1 MSFKL
6 PVSINQCA
14 SKDEKF
20 HRRGVWLARVS
31 RLIHEPV
38 SELLSVPF
46 GKPRCA
52 STKFHYIA
60 AYEIWFL
67 LNPLTHKS
75 FPRGSKRKREEGE
88 IRNYRVV
95 DEYSFVGCFVR
106 EIKGSRNPGSY
117 AKCQDFVRNQSLTQ
131 ARTTSVSLKGKEGIV
146 INLHE

>member
-31 RLIHEPV
+31 RLIHEPG

-75 FPRGSKRKREEGE
+75 FLRGSKRKREKGE
-88 IRNYRVV
+88 IRNYRVMH
-95 DEYSFVGCFVR
+95 EYSFVGCFVR
-106 EIKGSRNPGSY
+106 EIKRSHNPGSY
-117 AKCQDFVRNQSLTQ
+117 AKCQDFREESIVD
-131 ARTTSVSLKGKEGIV
+131 TSKNNIGFFEGKRG
-146 INLHE
+146 HRDKFA